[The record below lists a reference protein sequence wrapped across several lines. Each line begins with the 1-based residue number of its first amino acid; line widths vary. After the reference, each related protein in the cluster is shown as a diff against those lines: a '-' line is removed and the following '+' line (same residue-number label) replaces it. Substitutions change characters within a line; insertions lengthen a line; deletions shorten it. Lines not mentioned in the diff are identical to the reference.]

1 MSMDIFASRA
11 AIAEEAEKAAIACVW
26 DDEPAVRAPS
36 NPFPEGSDA
45 HQVWMAHFNSMLAV
59 LQRTLDGTC

>member
-1 MSMDIFASRA
+1 MDIFASRA

-26 DDEPAVRAPS
+26 DDEPAVIAPS

-45 HQVWMAHFNSMLAV
+45 HQVWTVHFNSKLAA
-59 LQRTLDGTC
+59 LQRTLGATC